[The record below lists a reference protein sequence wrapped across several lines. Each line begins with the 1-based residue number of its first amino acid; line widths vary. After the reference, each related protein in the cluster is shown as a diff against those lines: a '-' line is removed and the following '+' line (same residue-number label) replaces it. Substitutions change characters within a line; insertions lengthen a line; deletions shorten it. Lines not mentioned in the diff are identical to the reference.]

1 MKKILLLIQLLF
13 CAVLA
18 GTEPV
23 SDPLRTAAE
32 QGDTAAQYKLGNEY
46 FYGTESRKVNYELAA
61 YWYRKAATG
70 GNGAAQL
77 NYGICLEHGF
87 GVDRDPKNASLF
99 YLFATNK
106 GIPEAEYNLALLY
119 LHGSGQNDLKL
130 PREKAVAPDRG
141 KAEQHLRNLVEK
153 EFAPAMV
160 ELSAVMLNRENVTE
174 QDRKDAVALLLRAE
188 KLPGITGKGL
198 RFLADCYYGGIG
210 GLTKDPAKT
219 VALLKRAIEKKDLD
233 SVTKLA
239 FFYEHGEG
247 VEKQDKQ
254 KAFEL
259 YKGAALKG
267 QAYAQYKY
275 AEMICEN
282 YEEGKGFEH
291 AMEFY
296 ERSMAQECPQ
306 ALHRV
311 ALFAL
316 KGIGLEKPDPVR
328 AVTLL
333 ERAAVVGYP
342 TSQYSLGCMYAEGDG
357 IPQDDL
363 RSFLW
368 FAEAAKRGH
377 AAAMRKLAICYAK
390 GQGCAK
396 DDKKAI
402 LWLNYAAQA
411 GDYLAI
417 RMLEKNRRN
426 PW

>member
-1 MKKILLLIQLLF
+1 MKKILILTAMLF
-13 CAVLA
+13 FCVFCRAEEVA
-18 GTEPV
+18 
-23 SDPLRTAAE
+23 DPLRSAAE
-32 QGDTAAQYKLGNEY
+32 KGDPTAQYKLGNEY
-46 FYGTESRKVNYELAA
+46 FYGTANRKVNYELAA
-61 YWYRKAATG
+61 YWYRKAAES

-77 NYGICLEHGF
+77 NYAICLERGL
-87 GVDRDPKNASLF
+87 GVDRDPKNAVFF
-99 YLFATNK
+99 YLSAVNR
-106 GIPEAEYNLALLY
+106 GIREAEYNLALLY
-119 LHGSGQNDLKL
+119 LHGSGQNDPKL
-130 PREKAVAPDRG
+130 PPEKALQPDLE
-141 KAEQHLRNLVEK
+141 KAEYHLQFLTKQN
-153 EFAPAMV
+153 FAPAMV
-160 ELSAVMLNRENVTE
+160 ELSSLMLNKKNVTE

-188 KLPGITGKGL
+188 KLPDVTGKGL

-210 GLTKDPAKT
+210 GLKKDPAKT
-219 VALLKRAIEKKDLD
+219 VALLRRAIEKKDLD

-247 VEKQDKQ
+247 VKKQDKK

-259 YKGAALKG
+259 YKEAALKG

-275 AEMICEN
+275 AEYICED
-282 YEEGKGFEH
+282 YEEGRGFAY

-311 ALFAL
+311 ALFAI
-316 KGIGLEKPDPVR
+316 KGIGMDKSDPVR
-328 AVTLL
+328 AVMLL
-333 ERAAVVGYP
+333 ELAAVVGYP
-342 TSQYSLGCMYAEGDG
+342 VSQYTLGCMYAEGDG
-357 IPQDDL
+357 IPQDNL

-390 GQGCAK
+390 GTGCTR
-396 DDKKAI
+396 DHEKAV
-402 LWLNYAAQA
+402 LWLKYAAQA

-417 RMLEKNRRN
+417 QMLEKNRSN

>member
-1 MKKILLLIQLLF
+1 MKKIFFLIQLLL
-13 CAVLA
+13 CSALTGA
-18 GTEPV
+18 ETV
-23 SDPLRTAAE
+23 SDSLRAAAE
-32 QGDTAAQYKLGNEY
+32 QGDSNAQYKLGNEY

-61 YWYRKAATG
+61 YWYRKAAVG
-70 GNGAAQL
+70 GSGAAQL

-99 YLFATNK
+99 YLFAANK

-119 LHGSGQNDLKL
+119 LYGSQNDSKL
-130 PREKAVAPDRG
+130 PREKAVAPDRSQ
-141 KAEQHLRNLVEK
+141 AEQHLKNLVKK

-160 ELSAVMLNRENVTE
+160 ELSAVMLNKENVTE

-188 KLPGITGKGL
+188 KLPGVTGKGL

-210 GLTKDPAKT
+210 GLTKDPVKT
-219 VALLKRAIEKKDLD
+219 VSLLKRAIEKKDLD

-259 YKGAALKG
+259 YKEAALKG

-275 AEMICEN
+275 AEFICED
-282 YEEGKGFEH
+282 YEKGKGFEY

-316 KGIGLEKPDPVR
+316 KGLGLEKPDPVR

-333 ERAAVVGYP
+333 ERAALVGYP
-342 TSQYSLGCMYAEGDG
+342 ASQYSLGCMYAEGDG

-390 GQGCAK
+390 GQGCTK
-396 DDKKAI
+396 DHEKAV

-417 RMLEKNRRN
+417 QMLEKNRTN
-426 PW
+426 PL

>member
-1 MKKILLLIQLLF
+1 MKKIFFLIQLLL
-13 CAVLA
+13 CSALTGA
-18 GTEPV
+18 ETV
-23 SDPLRTAAE
+23 SDSLRAAAE
-32 QGDTAAQYKLGNEY
+32 QGDSNAQYKLGNEY

-61 YWYRKAATG
+61 YWYRKAAVG
-70 GNGAAQL
+70 GSGAAQL

-99 YLFATNK
+99 YLFAANK

-119 LHGSGQNDLKL
+119 LYGSQNDSKL
-130 PREKAVAPDRG
+130 PREKAVAPDRSQ
-141 KAEQHLRNLVEK
+141 AEQHLKNLVEK

-160 ELSAVMLNRENVTE
+160 ELSAVMLNKENVTE

-188 KLPGITGKGL
+188 KLPGVTGKGL

-210 GLTKDPAKT
+210 GLAKDPAKT
-219 VALLKRAIEKKDLD
+219 VSLLKRAIEKKDLD

-259 YKGAALKG
+259 YKEAALKG

-275 AEMICEN
+275 AEFICED
-282 YEEGKGFEH
+282 YEKGKGFEY

-316 KGIGLEKPDPVR
+316 KGLGLEKPDPVQ

-333 ERAAVVGYP
+333 ERAALVGYP
-342 TSQYSLGCMYAEGDG
+342 ASQYSLGCMYAEGDG

-390 GQGCAK
+390 GQGCTK
-396 DDKKAI
+396 DHEKAV

-417 RMLEKNRRN
+417 QMLEKNRTN
-426 PW
+426 PL